1 MRYSLARL
9 LRLLPAAYWILVVC
23 FLVTW
28 ALCERFGQGDFLT
41 LENFN
46 NFIARSVAL
55 GIVAIGQTFA
65 LLVASVDLSVANL
78 ISVTVVT
85 APFLMQ
91 GDPALILPAMLGLLA
106 IGVLVGLV
114 NGLIITRLRV
124 SPLIATLG
132 VGLLLQGFIN
142 ASFGHLPGK
151 VAPGFQSLAYGSV
164 GPFPAP
170 LLLLVGVTVL
180 AMAVLHLTRFGAH
193 LYGVGGNAEVA
204 RLSGIH
210 TGRVMIGA
218 HMMSACAAVISGIFL
233 VSRLGSAAPW
243 VGTESAY
250 DLQSIA
256 VAVMGGTTLS
266 GGRGAIGTTL
276 ACVLVFSLIDL
287 LFNQMGIDSFLKQ
300 VLRGM
305 IVIVAVASYA
315 VRERRAVA

>member
-1 MRYSLARL
+1 MP
-9 LRLLPAAYWILVVC
+9 LRRLPAAYWILIVG
-23 FLVTW
+23 FLLTW
-28 ALCERFGQGDFLT
+28 ALCARFGQGAFLT

-65 LLVASVDLSVANL
+65 LLTASVDLSVANL

-91 GDPALILPAMLGLLA
+91 GRPDLIAPAILGLLA

-151 VAPGFQSLAYGSV
+151 IAPTFQALAYGSL

-170 LLLLVGVTVL
+170 LLLLVGVSTF
-180 AMAVLHLTRFGAH
+180 AMALLHLTRFGAH
-193 LYGVGGNAEVA
+193 VYGVGGSAELA
-204 RLSGIH
+204 RLSGIR
-210 TGRVMIGA
+210 TSRVIVGA
-218 HMMSACAAVISGIFL
+218 HVVSACAAVVSGIFL
-233 VSRLGSAAPW
+233 ASRLGSAAPW

-256 VAVMGGTTLS
+256 AAVMGGTTLS

-287 LFNQMGIDSFLKQ
+287 LFNQLGIDSFLKQ
-300 VLRGM
+300 VLRGI
-305 IVIVAVASYA
+305 IVVVAVASYA
-315 VRERRAVA
+315 AREQRVAA

>member
-1 MRYSLARL
+1 MRTSLSSLSAR
-9 LRLLPAAYWILVVC
+9 LPAAYWLLIVG
-23 FLVTW
+23 FLLTW
-28 ALCERFGQGDFLT
+28 ALCARFGQGEFLT
-41 LENFN
+41 LENFD

-65 LLVASVDLSVANL
+65 LLAASVDLSVANL

-85 APFLMQ
+85 APFFMQ
-91 GDPALILPAMLGLLA
+91 GSPALILPAMLGLLA
-106 IGVLVGLV
+106 IGLFVGLV

-151 VAPGFQSLAYGSV
+151 VAPGFQSLAYGSL

-170 LLLLVGVTVL
+170 LLLLVGVSAA
-180 AMAVLHLTRFGAH
+180 AMALLHLTRFGAH
-193 LYGVGGNAEVA
+193 VYGVGGNAEVA
-204 RLSGIH
+204 RLSGIR
-210 TGRVMIGA
+210 TTRVIIGA
-218 HMMSACAAVISGIFL
+218 HMVSATGAVISGIFL
-233 VSRLGSAAPW
+233 ASRLGSAAPW
-243 VGTESAY
+243 VGTESVY

-256 VAVMGGTTLS
+256 VAVMGGTTLA

-276 ACVLVFSLIDL
+276 ACVLVFSLIDV
-287 LFNQMGIDSFLKQ
+287 LFNQLGIDSFLKQ
-300 VLRGM
+300 VLRGL
-305 IVIVAVASYA
+305 IVVAAVASYA